1 MSYKTAIPTG
11 TPPKQHE
18 VIIVKIENLDQDG
31 HRFNPPQIEYWVCTA
46 DGRRTFIAA
55 FASFAEATE
64 FILQNDYRLVA
75 APAP

>member
-1 MSYKTAIPTG
+1 MSYRTAIPTG

-31 HRFNPPQIEYWVCTA
+31 RGFNPPQIEYWVCSA
-46 DGRRTFIAA
+46 DGRRTVIEIFG
-55 FASFAEATE
+55 SFAEAAE
-64 FILQNDYRLVA
+64 FIFQNNYRLVA